1 MSDQASEGP
10 KGLGELEKGNASR
23 LTAVEIIAAILSGVW
38 LVGVAIAF
46 LGFGVANPG
55 PNAAPV
61 DFVMLM
67 LAIFMPIAL
76 IWVAAAVARTA
87 RVMREEATR
96 LQSAIT
102 AMRYAYIEQA
112 QTGAPGVKP
121 VVEKKLDELAV
132 AQKQTEAAIVQF
144 TSRRDHPQSES
155 KPALPKGRFEAA
167 IQTEGGQSTFAL
179 GTLTEALQEP
189 ISVADF
195 IKAANFPETAE
206 DKDGFR
212 ALRLALEDRE
222 AAKLIRSAQ
231 DMLTLLSQDGIYMDD
246 LRPERTK
253 PELWRRFALGER
265 GGPIAAL
272 GGIRDRSCLA
282 LTSARMRSDPVFRDT
297 AHHYLVQFDKTLV
310 GFEKTATDAELIQ
323 FAETRSARAFMLLG
337 RVTGMFD

>member
-1 MSDQASEGP
+1 MSLGVFEQRDSGMSITPVELIAG
-10 KGLGELEKGNASR
+10 GLS
-23 LTAVEIIAAILSGVW
+23 VIW
-38 LVGVAIAF
+38 LGGVATAF
-46 LGFGVANPG
+46 FLFDLGKASTAEQPFG
-55 PNAAPV
+55 
-61 DFVMLM
+61 FVIML

-76 IWVAAAVARTA
+76 IWVTAAVARTA
-87 RVMREEATR
+87 RVMREEANR
-96 LQSAIT
+96 LQGAIT

-112 QTGAPGVKP
+112 QGGIGGLKPG
-121 VVEKKLDELAV
+121 VEKKLDEIAA
-132 AQKQTEAAIVQF
+132 AQKMTETTLVKF
-144 TSRRDHPQSES
+144 TSRRDMPASEE
-155 KPALPKGRFEAA
+155 KPALPS
-167 IQTEGGQSTFAL
+167 QTVVTPSQGQPALAL
-179 GTLTEALQEP
+179 GTSAEDLPRDQ

-231 DMLTLLSQDGIYMDD
+231 DILTLLSQEGIYMDD
-246 LRPERTK
+246 LK
-253 PELWRRFALGER
+253 PDRAKPDLWRRFSNGER
-265 GGPIAAL
+265 GGNVASL

-297 AHHYLVQFDKTLV
+297 AHHFLRQFDRTLV
-310 GFEKTATDAELIQ
+310 EFESHASDEELAR

>member
-102 AMRYAYIEQA
+102 AMRYACLLY
-112 QTGAPGVKP
+112 
-121 VVEKKLDELAV
+121 
-132 AQKQTEAAIVQF
+132 
-144 TSRRDHPQSES
+144 TS
-155 KPALPKGRFEAA
+155 
-167 IQTEGGQSTFAL
+167 
-179 GTLTEALQEP
+179 
-189 ISVADF
+189 
-195 IKAANFPETAE
+195 
-206 DKDGFR
+206 
-212 ALRLALEDRE
+212 
-222 AAKLIRSAQ
+222 
-231 DMLTLLSQDGIYMDD
+231 
-246 LRPERTK
+246 
-253 PELWRRFALGER
+253 
-265 GGPIAAL
+265 
-272 GGIRDRSCLA
+272 
-282 LTSARMRSDPVFRDT
+282 
-297 AHHYLVQFDKTLV
+297 
-310 GFEKTATDAELIQ
+310 
-323 FAETRSARAFMLLG
+323 
-337 RVTGMFD
+337 